1 MVGFRSDGYGG
12 KTMKKVVVV
21 KTDDPARKRFN
32 LVVTGPVENV
42 VKISPASVYMDGKPG
57 DTLEAVVDILPSEKY
72 KFSILQMNQKINTR
86 IKATLIQPRGDE
98 KSWQIKV
105 KSTSQKPEDLYEVL
119 TLKTDSPYKPLLT
132 IRVYATFL
140 EKPKKTS

>member
-1 MVGFRSDGYGG
+1 MVSFKTDGYGG
-12 KTMKKVVVV
+12 KTMKKVIVV

-42 VKISPASVYMDGKPG
+42 VKITPASVYMDGNPG
-57 DTLEAVVDILPSEKY
+57 DTLEAVIDILPSEKY
-72 KFSILQMNQKINTR
+72 KFSILQMDQKINTR
-86 IKATLIQPRGDE
+86 IKATLIQPRGEE

-105 KSTSQKPEDLYEVL
+105 KSTSDKADDLYDVL

-132 IRVYATFL
+132 IRVYAIFL
-140 EKPKKTS
+140 EKPKTTS